1 MAPKST
7 APGASSTQ
15 KWMKGTTNKTA
26 RPQWRSVDPS
36 PGKGSGAYVA
46 HEGVAGVLAVK
57 VRLVGVVGRVQLL
70 DGGEHFCTMQAGSP
84 GRY

>member
-1 MAPKST
+1 MAV
-7 APGASSTQ
+7 SSGPCNEGCGYGEQLET
-15 KWMKGTTNKTA
+15 
-26 RPQWRSVDPS
+26 
-36 PGKGSGAYVA
+36 YVA
-46 HEGVAGVLAVK
+46 AEGVAGVLAVE